1 MRQAGG
7 RENTGRCG
15 HRRPRGKEG
24 TLSQPGLTR
33 AEHGNL
39 VRVRAAGWGRGR
51 PTVRGA
57 EFPGGKGCPR
67 SKRRRPKVSGKA
79 RQRARLLRRGPC
91 ITGRIPG
98 RVPGR
103 ESALTWAGEPLERS
117 GMWLLEPRDKL
128 GAGDGER

>member
-57 EFPGGKGCPR
+57 EFPGGKGCP
-67 SKRRRPKVSGKA
+67 KKQTPA
-79 RQRARLLRRGPC
+79 AERQRESKAARPAPPPGALYNWPDTGPGARARKRADVGRGAVEAK
-91 ITGRIPG
+91 RL
-98 RVPGR
+98 V
-103 ESALTWAGEPLERS
+103 
-117 GMWLLEPRDKL
+117 
-128 GAGDGER
+128 